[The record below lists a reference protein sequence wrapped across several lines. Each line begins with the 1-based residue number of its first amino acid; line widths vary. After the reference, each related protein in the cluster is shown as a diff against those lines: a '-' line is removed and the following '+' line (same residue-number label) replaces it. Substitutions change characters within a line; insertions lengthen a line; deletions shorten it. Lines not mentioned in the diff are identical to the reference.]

1 MKGSTLLR
9 KNYIYA
15 PGPVSV
21 PPQVL
26 AATAKPIIHH
36 RSADFDPLFKKVSEG
51 LKYIFQTKNPVVTFA
66 SSGTGAMEAAI
77 VSTASPGD
85 HVISL
90 ESGKFGERWGE
101 LSQAYGFDVDRVQ
114 FEWGYGPDPNKVAE
128 LLKARPDT
136 KAVYIELC
144 ETSTGTVSDVKAVA
158 EITRNT
164 DTLLIVDAVSGLCAD
179 ELRSDEW
186 GVDLVG
192 TGSQKGVM
200 LPPGLGFVSVS
211 AKAQEAIKKSKC
223 PKFYFS
229 LAKALKELEKNTTP
243 FTPAVN
249 LIFGLEVALD
259 MIQAEGIENVW
270 ARHARLAEGSR
281 QAMKA
286 INCTLFSKAPA
297 NTVTTVN
304 VPDDVD
310 GSKIVKTLKEMGVI
324 IAGGQGHLKGKIFRF
339 ATLGYYNEF
348 DVITIV
354 DAVEQALAK
363 LGHKFDRGAG
373 VNAAQKYFAG

>member
-1 MKGSTLLR
+1 MQP

-15 PGPVSV
+15 PGPVTV

-36 RSADFDPLFKKVSEG
+36 RSADFAPLFEKVNAG
-51 LKYIFQTKNPVVTFA
+51 LKVIFQTQHPVVTFA

-90 ESGKFGERWGE
+90 ESGKFGERWG
-101 LSQAYGFDVDRVQ
+101 LMAQAFGFDVNRVQ
-114 FEWGYGPDPNKVAE
+114 FPWGTGPDPNAVAD
-128 LLKARPDT
+128 LLKKRPDT
-136 KAVYIELC
+136 RAVYIELC
-144 ETSTGTVSDVKAVA
+144 ETSTATLSDVKAVA
-158 EITRNT
+158 SLTRNT

-192 TGSQKGVM
+192 TGSQKGIM

-211 AKAQEAIKKSKC
+211 PKAQEAVKKSTS

-229 LAKALKELEKNTTP
+229 LAKALKSYADNTTP

-249 LIFGLEVALD
+249 LIFGLEAALD
-259 MIQAEGIENVW
+259 MLVGEGMENVW
-270 ARHARLAEGSR
+270 KRHARLAEGTR
-281 QAMKA
+281 RAMQA
-286 INCTLFSKAPA
+286 IGCTIYSQSPA
-297 NTVTTVN
+297 NTVTAVN
-304 VPDDVD
+304 VPEGVD
-310 GSKIVKTLKEMGVI
+310 GSKIVKTMREMGFT
-324 IAGGQGHLKGKIFRF
+324 IAGGQDSLKGKIFRI
-339 ATLGYYNEF
+339 ATLGWHNEH
-348 DVITIV
+348 DAVTIV
-354 DAVEQALAK
+354 DGVEQALAK
-363 LGHKFDRGAG
+363 LGHKFPRGAG
-373 VNAAQKYFAG
+373 ITAALEYFGSGK